1 MKNFF
6 CKLLILLAVIF
17 LAQSFSANVYAAT
30 PRGIPSGGKG
40 ATEAAAIEDMKL
52 STIKRVLAQI
62 TERSD
67 DPASPYQQLL
77 KLYNSFIDK
86 VHVEKRG
93 KNSSGAFVTG
103 RVEIKY
109 ADIQLALGQLV
120 KIFHANDVTRE
131 VYVFVRFVGNVTE
144 EQLRS
149 AENVIL
155 QRYLTRLKENKFVV
169 ANADEVIGQLNQTR
183 SMDFNQFVAFV
194 KQKTK
199 ENPEICTAIV
209 GEIRM
214 AKELEHADGITMS
227 CEMEIHSL
235 DCLNNFTIIE
245 DYDGS
250 EVLSVPSMDVN
261 RYGMFLFEKAAVT
274 SSKSITDSLVKYWA
288 QK

>member
-6 CKLLILLAVIF
+6 GKLLIMLAVIF

-67 DPASPYQQLL
+67 DPASPYQQIL

-109 ADIQLALGQLV
+109 TDIQFALGQLV

-155 QRYLTRLKENKFVV
+155 QRYMTRLKENKFVV

-183 SMDFNQFVAFV
+183 SMDFNQFVEFV

-214 AKELEHADGITMS
+214 AKELEHADGVTMS
-227 CEMEIHSL
+227 CEMDIHSL

-250 EVLSVPSMDVN
+250 EVLSVPSADVN